1 MKIRV
6 TSLLDHLRDVTL
18 QVKTDASGSLANGG
32 AARFMRKPT
41 ADRWNAAECLE
52 HLNRYGDFYLPLL
65 EEATAADH
73 QTGGLESYRTGL
85 LGGPFAKSM
94 KLNEQGTVGR
104 TMRSPKGWNPQG
116 EPVRDNVLLEFL
128 DQQERYLGVIEA
140 AREVDIRT
148 QRVPLSVF
156 KSIKISVG
164 DMLQVLVYHNQRHMA
179 QAMRAS
185 KGQ

>member
-1 MKIRV
+1 
-6 TSLLDHLRDVTL
+6 
-18 QVKTDASGSLANGG
+18 
-32 AARFMRKPT
+32 
-41 ADRWNAAECLE
+41 
-52 HLNRYGDFYLPLL
+52 
-65 EEATAADH
+65 
-73 QTGGLESYRTGL
+73 
-85 LGGPFAKSM
+85 
-94 KLNEQGTVGR
+94 
-104 TMRSPKGWNPQG
+104 MRSPKGWNPKG

-140 AREVDIRT
+140 AREVDIRA

-179 QAMRAS
+179 QAMCAT